1 MVVSRHHPAVSEMD
15 CHWGVVVP
23 SPISPGGRISLT
35 GPNRDDSC
43 ALTTPRRAIIM
54 PYIEA
59 GELPVS
65 NDSRYRNLEW
75 IAGEPENRLRR
86 RHAARV
92 LARDQPANAADRPGQ
107 QRPEPRGT

>member
-1 MVVSRHHPAVSEMD
+1 MD

-23 SPISPGGRISLT
+23 SPISPGGRISLS
-35 GPNRDDSC
+35 GPNRDDSF
-43 ALTTPRRAIIM
+43 ALTTLRRAIIM

-65 NDSRYRNLEW
+65 NDQRYRNFEW
-75 IAGEPENRLRR
+75 FAGEPENRLRR

-92 LARDQPANAADRPGQ
+92 RARDQPANAADRPGQ
-107 QRPEPRGT
+107 QRPEPRGP